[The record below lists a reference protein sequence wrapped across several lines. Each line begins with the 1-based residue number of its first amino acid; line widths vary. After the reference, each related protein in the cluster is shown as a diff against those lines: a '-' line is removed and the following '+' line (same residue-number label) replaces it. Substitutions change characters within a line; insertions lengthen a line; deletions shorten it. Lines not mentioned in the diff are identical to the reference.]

1 MTEAER
7 AEFRARLLALR
18 EELESFVNAA
28 EEQSRPVS
36 LDEPIGRL
44 SRVDAMQQ
52 QQQMVDAQRQLAR
65 VRLQAAAAALA
76 RLDDDRFG
84 ACAACGEEI
93 DRRRLRVRPASAV
106 CVACQQRRER

>member
-1 MTEAER
+1 MTDAER
-7 AEFRARLLALR
+7 AEFRTLLLSLR
-18 EELESFVNAA
+18 DELEAFVSAS

-52 QQQMVDAQRQLAR
+52 QQMVDAQRQVAAK
-65 VRLQAAAAALA
+65 RLRAVAAALA

-84 ACAACGEEI
+84 DCAACGEKI
-93 DRRRLRVRPASAV
+93 DRRRLRVRPESAV
-106 CVACQQRRER
+106 CLACQRERES